1 MSGCFMFKF
10 PIKIHQLL
18 SVVVLCFFL
27 VGCGGG
33 SGEQD
38 SAVDNTVID
47 NSGSTQDTLAE
58 NTGNISDDIS
68 DNNIEETIDR
78 NPVETTEILLVPD
91 SPSAPVPAL
100 PVGECTVS
108 DNDSDANETELLPLL
123 TTLSQHLD
131 GATTLSEEQLDEIAA
146 SIEVNGNELTDSTT
160 LINLAFSTI
169 ELYDEVYGP
178 LFLNDSTLQSISR
191 NSANAGDA
199 IHYAIIALQQ
209 SVVDHAYANQNVR
222 RYRSTFENRSFSTAE
237 FFPGAVSGN
246 TTDTGIYS
254 VEIDASNNPSLSH
267 RPYGAFQSDSRRPT
281 GAYAPPG
288 AIVEV
293 NVPASMVGNG
303 YKVRVGAHSWDLS
316 NKNSITRLDRISMV
330 YDINC
335 SNTLVSNP
343 LGGGIYIEVPFEADV
358 GIADVQIENAVRSPF
373 YSARDFTDHTSDIE
387 WEIEK
392 THAAPWA
399 DLESEHF
406 MIQVPTQWLDEVTDP
421 ALLMAEW
428 DEAMQSILD
437 LYGITETYKTM
448 LYVQID
454 RVFRGSANFPGYP
467 MSNFQYN
474 PLNPNAGN
482 SAQSFL
488 RGPDEV
494 GYVTF
499 HELGHQLFFTKF
511 RGEIESVVH
520 LPYVNF
526 MNKVFGIDLDT
537 AFSHSSFRNPDVNLD
552 QAFINWAVRPNFQ
565 QGLPMRIARPNS
577 EKLYQRRGYA
587 HYIVIAKLFGWEAL
601 ERFWESEHVDFAN
614 GIDYDRN
621 SDGEGDVDSRIL
633 RMSRAA
639 RVDLRPLI
647 HLWGNHPENPDDL
660 SLAIQTE
667 NLPASTEIYD
677 ELIRY
682 KTLIPVTNED
692 FEAHARTMYPLLRQD
707 PNTEAFEG
715 WYFEKALTWSEDD
728 SVASQRALQD
738 IIDLYFPEGRPV
750 RDIILVNNPLVNGTQ
765 QSATEV
771 APLSLEYTNDVIQV
785 DHHAVP

>member
-1 MSGCFMFKF
+1 MSYRFALKL
-10 PIKIHQLL
+10 PIRTHELMGIL
-18 SVVVLCFFL
+18 VLCNFL
-27 VGCGGG
+27 TGCG
-33 SGEQD
+33 SASVEQD
-38 SAVDNTVID
+38 PAADTSEIDNLAVD
-47 NSGSTQDTLAE
+47 SPE
-58 NTGNISDDIS
+58 NVQQENEAGNFVDSSASDVEAAA
-68 DNNIEETIDR
+68 NIE
-78 NPVETTEILLVPD
+78 PVEVAETLQQSD
-91 SPSAPVPAL
+91 SSSAPLP

-108 DNDSDANETELLPLL
+108 DSDSVASQSELQPSL
-123 TTLSQHLD
+123 TSLSQHLD
-131 GATTLSEEQLDEIAA
+131 GTTTLGEEQIDEVAA
-146 SIEVNGNELTDSTT
+146 TIEANGNELTDSTA
-160 LINLAFSTI
+160 LIDLAFSTI

-178 LFLNDSTLQSISR
+178 LFLNDNTRASIAR
-191 NSANAGDA
+191 TPANASDA
-199 IHYAIIALQQ
+199 IHYAMIALQQ
-209 SVVDHAYANQNVR
+209 SVIDHAYANQNVR
-222 RYRSTFENRSFSTAE
+222 RYRSTLENRSFSTAE
-237 FFPGAVSGN
+237 FFPGSIAANAIDNYTV
-246 TTDTGIYS
+246 D
-254 VEIDASNNPSLSH
+254 IDASNNPSLSH
-267 RPYGAFQSDSRRPT
+267 RPYGAFQGDSRRPT

-288 AIVEV
+288 AIVAV
-293 NVPASMVGNG
+293 NVPESMVGNG

-343 LGGGIYIEVPFEADV
+343 LGGGIYIEVPFESDA
-358 GIADVQIENAVRSPF
+358 GIVNVQIDNAVRSPF
-373 YSARDFTDHTSDIE
+373 YAARDFTDHTSDSD

-406 MIQVPTQWLDEVTDP
+406 MIQVPTQWLDDITDP

-428 DEAMQSILD
+428 DAAMQSILD
-437 LYGITETYKTM
+437 LYGVTETHKTM

-467 MSNFQYN
+467 MSNFQFN

-482 SAQSFL
+482 SARSFL

-537 AFSHSSFRNPDVNLD
+537 AFSQSSFRNPDVNLD

-587 HYIVIAKLFGWEAL
+587 HYITIARLFGWEAL
-601 ERFWESEHVDFAN
+601 ERFWESEHLDFAN

-639 RVDLRPLI
+639 GVDLRPLL
-647 HLWGNHPENPDDL
+647 HLWGNHPENPDEL

-667 NLPASTEIYD
+667 NLPASPEIYD
-677 ELIRY
+677 VLTRY

-692 FEAHARTMYPLLRQD
+692 FEAHARTIYPLLRQD

-715 WYFEKALTWSEDD
+715 WYYEKALTWSETD
-728 SVASQRALQD
+728 STASQQALQN
-738 IIDLYFPEGRPV
+738 IIDLYFPTGRPGSEV
-750 RDIILVNNPLVNGTQ
+750 IPVTIPPVNATLQLTPT
-765 QSATEV
+765 TEV
-771 APLSLEYTNDVIQV
+771 MPLTVEVGDVIEA
-785 DHHAVP
+785 DHHAAP